1 MKSRFGNM
9 FIGMSLLFCLELFL
23 LAKPDIAALWQRPWM
38 SLAQLSGLLGV
49 VAYSITFFLSSR
61 LGYLEYMF
69 GGLDTVYR
77 VHQRMGRVSFLLF
90 SLHFVGLLVHYTNV
104 SQMVMNLLIP
114 SANIAY
120 TAGILS
126 FWSLTFIFAMII
138 FARLEYQLFVR
149 IQTFF
154 ILSFLLGFIHSLFI
168 ESDISRYLPL
178 RVYILS
184 FFGLG
189 IFSCIYRQLLYSR
202 IGPKHSYTVSFAK
215 RSASGWIMLRLKAL
229 GKDIQYIPGQFV
241 YIGFEGEK
249 YKKETHPFS
258 IVSVPEDGHVELWIK
273 PVGDYTLELSD
284 VTEGDKVTVYG
295 PYGALYE
302 KIFGKDTVVCI
313 AGGIGVTPFLG
324 LLRKFATTTPSTSFH
339 LFYSVRSKNEVE
351 DLNLTSLLPVS
362 SPNMNYHE
370 RITESQPR
378 LSADEILKI
387 VNHTRKSMYLLCGPH
402 SMMQALKNQLY
413 SAGVHPRMIFYEEFS
428 Y

>member
-1 MKSRFGNM
+1 MKLRFGSM
-9 FIGMSLLFCLELFL
+9 FIGMSLLFCLELFF
-23 LAKPDIAALWQRPWM
+23 LAKSDISVVWQRPWM
-38 SLAQLSGLLGV
+38 SLAQISGLLGV

-90 SLHFVGLLVHYTNV
+90 SLHVVCLLVHYTNV
-104 SQMVMNLLIP
+104 SQMVEKLLIP
-114 SANIAY
+114 STNIAY

-126 FWSLTFIFAMII
+126 FWSLAFILAMVI
-138 FARLEYQLFVR
+138 FARLEYQLFIR

-154 ILSFLLGFIHSLFI
+154 IVSFLLGFLHSLFI

-178 RVYILS
+178 RIYILS

-189 IFSCIYRQLLYSR
+189 IFSFIYRQLLYSR
-202 IGPKHSYTVSFAK
+202 VGPKHSYTVSLAK
-215 RSASGWIMLRLKAL
+215 QLASGWIMLRLKAV
-229 GKDIQYIPGQFV
+229 GKEIRYIPGQFV

-249 YKKETHPFS
+249 YKRETHPFS

-273 PVGDYTLELSD
+273 PVGDYTLGLSD
-284 VTEGDKVTVYG
+284 VSEGDKVTIFG

-302 KIFGKDTVVCI
+302 KIFGKDNVVCI

-324 LLRKFATTTPSTSFH
+324 LLRKFASTIPTTSFH
-339 LFYSVRSKNEVE
+339 LFYSVRSKKDVE
-351 DLNLTSLLPVS
+351 DLHIESLLPVS
-362 SPNMNYHE
+362 SSNMNYHE
-370 RITESQPR
+370 RITETGSR
-378 LSADEILKI
+378 LTADEILKI
-387 VNHTRKSMYLLCGPH
+387 VNHTGKSMYLLCGPLP
-402 SMMQALKNQLY
+402 MMQAIKTQLY